1 MFVSPVLSTK
11 SKKHAAATSTTD
23 DDSSITTPGDIVPSL
38 PVLSTPIGGPYFS
51 DYSVHGLLDTSY
63 QSSIDIDHPS
73 TSSVSQDVSVASQ
86 ANEPKIIVNTALLA
100 HIEYLQLTNKCLQDD
115 LDKQKPKHFR
125 FEIVMHND
133 KLVQFYTGF
142 QSYELLIAF
151 YEFLGPSVSNL
162 KHWGSKPVKTK
173 Q

>member
-23 DDSSITTPGDIVPSL
+23 DDSSIITPGDIVPSL

-51 DYSVHGLLDTSY
+51 DYSVHGLLDTSD
-63 QSSIDIDHPS
+63 QSSIDHPS

-86 ANEPKIIVNTALLA
+86 ANEPEIIVNTALLA
-100 HIEYLQLTNKCLQDD
+100 CIEYLQLANKHLQDD
-115 LDKQKPKHFR
+115 LDKQKPKYFR
-125 FEIVMHND
+125 LEIIMHND

-162 KHWGSKPVKTK
+162 KYWVSKPVKTK